1 MLGPSQNLEPT
12 GESSLMTTTQRSDQ
26 TKSLAE
32 GSVYSLQGT
41 LLEACS
47 CNVLCPCWI
56 GENPDTGSCDAFV
69 AYHFDKG
76 TIQGVDVS
84 GLSMVNVCKIPG
96 NVLNAKTWKIL
107 VLVDDRA
114 TDEQFQA
121 LQDAYFGK
129 LGGPLADLAQLVGEV
144 VAVER
149 VPITHEVRNGTG
161 TLKVG
166 GLVEAEME
174 PYRGPDGS
182 TTTLRDTVFS
192 TIPGSPAYVA
202 KAKTNRVNIP
212 QHEMVWSFQGR
223 NAIQGDYVINFS
235 G

>member
-1 MLGPSQNLEPT
+1 MAV
-12 GESSLMTTTQRSDQ
+12 TQPGAGTAVGGKPQ
-26 TKSLAE
+26 AAGT
-32 GSVYSLQGT
+32 VYSLQGT

-56 GENPDTGSCDAFV
+56 GEDPDKGTCDAFV

-76 TIQGVDVS
+76 EINGIDVS

-96 NVLNAKTWKIL
+96 NVLTPKSWKVL
-107 VLVDDRA
+107 VLVDERA
-114 TDEQFQA
+114 TDAQFQA

-144 VAVER
+144 IAVER
-149 VPITHEVRNGTG
+149 VPISHQVRGGGG

-166 GLVEAEME
+166 NLIDAEME
-174 PYRGPDGS
+174 PYRGPDGGV
-182 TTTLRDTVFS
+182 TTLRDSIFS

-202 KAKTNRVNIP
+202 KATKHNVNIP
-212 QHEMVWSFQGR
+212 THKMVWSFENR
-223 NAIQGDYVINFS
+223 NAIQGDYLINFS

>member
-1 MLGPSQNLEPT
+1 
-12 GESSLMTTTQRSDQ
+12 MTTAERSTQKPRP
-26 TKSLAE
+26 E
-32 GSVYSLQGT
+32 GSIYSLRGT

-56 GENPDTGSCDAFV
+56 GEDPDKGTCDAFV

-76 TIQGVDVS
+76 AINGVDIS

-96 NVLNAKTWKIL
+96 NVLTPKSWNVL

-114 TDEQFQA
+114 SDAQFQA

-129 LGGPLADLAQLVGEV
+129 LGGPLADLAQLVGAV
-144 VAVER
+144 LAVER
-149 VPITHEVRNGTG
+149 VPITHEVREGTG
-161 TLKVG
+161 KLQVGTLI
-166 GLVEAEME
+166 ESEME

-182 TTTLRDTVFS
+182 LTTLRDSVFS

-212 QHEMVWSFQGR
+212 QHGMVWSFEGR
-223 NAIQGDYVINFS
+223 NAVQGDYVIDFS

>member
-1 MLGPSQNLEPT
+1 MNAMQPSATAKAQYA
-12 GESSLMTTTQRSDQ
+12 
-26 TKSLAE
+26 SLAQ
-32 GSVYSLQGT
+32 GTVYSLQGT

-56 GENPDTGSCDAFV
+56 GEDPDKGTCDAFV

-76 TIQGVDVS
+76 TINGVDVS

-96 NVLNAKTWKIL
+96 NVLTPKTWKVL

-114 TDEQFQA
+114 TDVQFQA

-149 VPITHEVRNGTG
+149 VPITHEVREGTG
-161 TLKVG
+161 ALKVG
-166 GLVEAEME
+166 ALIDAEIE

-182 TTTLRDTVFS
+182 VTTLRDSIFS

-202 KAKTNRVNIP
+202 KATKHRVNVP
-212 QHEMVWSFQGR
+212 KHGMAWSFEGR
-223 NAIQGDYVINFS
+223 NAVQGDYVINFS